1 MKIRSETEADHEAIR
16 TVNDQAFGEPIEATL
31 VETIRASDRFVPEL
45 SLVAERDGE
54 IVGHV
59 ILSYVDIEPG
69 AVRVLQL
76 GPVAVLPSHQR
87 RGVGSALMNE
97 AIWLAEQRG
106 EPLVLLEG
114 DPRYYERFGFRR
126 ADESGIEAPEGAH
139 GPQFFMMRPLAAY
152 DPALRGRAVYPPETF
167 GTVI

>member
-1 MKIRSETEADHEAIR
+1 MNIRPETEADHEAIR

-31 VETIRASDRFVPEL
+31 VEAIRASDRFVPEL

-59 ILSYVDIEPG
+59 VLSYVDIEPG

-76 GPVAVLPSHQR
+76 GPIAVLPSHQR
-87 RGVGSALMNE
+87 RGVGSALMHE
-97 AIWLAEQRG
+97 ALRLAEQRG
-106 EPLVLLEG
+106 EPLVLIEG

-152 DPALRGRAVYPPETF
+152 DPALRGRAVYPLETF